1 MRSSR
6 NHQRIPPE
14 RPGSSLSPPTHTVS
28 SGIDYDQF
36 GTYEEYGV
44 TKGMNYY
51 SYYKLILNTYATEL
65 SRRLNKENLEVVVD
79 IICPGPVNSNIAR
92 EAPWLLHKL
101 LKMIFFLAFK
111 SPRKAA
117 RAVIYMALSKDY
129 QNRSNEY
136 LHMFIPKRMDEKCY
150 NPQEGSKLWEH
161 SMRLGQQVDPEI
173 YEGGQE

>member
-1 MRSSR
+1 
-6 NHQRIPPE
+6 
-14 RPGSSLSPPTHTVS
+14 
-28 SGIDYDQF
+28 
-36 GTYEEYGV
+36 
-44 TKGMNYY
+44 MNYY

-65 SRRLNKENLEVVVD
+65 SRRLNRDNLEVVVD

-92 EAPWLLHKL
+92 EAPWILHKL

-111 SPRKAA
+111 SPQKAA

-161 SMRLGQQVDPEI
+161 SMRLCQRVNTPPSPQVSDSALGISPATL
-173 YEGGQE
+173 G